1 MKNSPN
7 QPHSLRLRQAPL
19 LLAASLLAF
28 LPAAFAQDGEST
40 APEQE
45 VRSILSD
52 PRLQNALRSAG
63 RAQDQLP
70 DSAADQAQKAA
81 DEAMREF
88 GKATRTGGELS
99 EFDTPE
105 NRAKAEA
112 LALEAKR
119 RAEEAAARPENAE
132 AVAAAREKGEALL
145 RGVSEAA
152 AAEEEPSG
160 ESEPVA
166 MAEESLEAEP
176 EAEAPSAAEIKPPA
190 TRVPATR
197 PANTA
202 VDFVTPIAK
211 PTEEMPSRIASEPTP
226 DTAVATA
233 TLPPL
238 PGASPTVPRIPDH
251 PLLAAAEAPEPQPLR
266 RRYFPGEARTE
277 RTEADGQNMI
287 ITSREVVMDKGLLTF
302 TGNVYVNSPDF
313 DLRCEILEIH
323 TAGGN
328 APGASSEGGQ
338 SFEKVVASGGMVE
351 IKRHTV
357 DDKGRPKVQIA
368 MARRAEFDN
377 ATRDMILSGGP
388 PYIQDGDS
396 FVETNSP
403 DAKII
408 MRGNGRYEVTGSDA
422 GPKGRMRIVVP
433 VDGPDKTQEM
443 GIGGGLGGG
452 LDRLR

>member
-7 QPHSLRLRQAPL
+7 QPRTLRLRQAPL
-19 LLAASLLAF
+19 LFAALLLAF
-28 LPAAFAQDGEST
+28 LPAAFAQDGKST

-52 PRLQNALRSAG
+52 PRLQNALRTAG

-88 GKATRTGGELS
+88 GKATRPGGELS

-119 RAEEAAARPENAE
+119 RAEEATARPENAE

-152 AAEEEPSG
+152 AAEEGPSG

-166 MAEESLEAEP
+166 IADEP
-176 EAEAPSAAEIKPPA
+176 LDSETEAEAPSAAEIKPPA

-251 PLLAAAEAPEPQPLR
+251 PLLAAAESPEPQPLR

-277 RTEADGQNMI
+277 RTEADGQNMV
-287 ITSREVVMDKGLLTF
+287 ITAREVVMDKGLLTF

-328 APGASSEGGQ
+328 APGTPSESGQ

-351 IKRHTV
+351 IKRISPEGKT
-357 DDKGRPKVQIA
+357 QIA

-433 VDGPDKTQEM
+433 VDGPDKTQEL